1 MKFSR
6 DALILAGLV
15 TITTI
20 ASAWMAATARATW
33 LEAFSFVTGAVCV
46 WLTVKENVWNFP
58 ISLVNVVAF
67 GIVFTKAQLYADAG
81 LQAVYF
87 LLTVIGWYLWLY
99 GGEGRTELHIGRAPW
114 RELVIVSLAGVLLTA
129 GLTIYLGRVGDAMPF
144 CDAFTT
150 AISLC
155 AQWFLNRKYLENWH
169 FWIFVDV
176 LYVPMYLYKE
186 LYLTSFLYLVFLV
199 MATMGL
205 IEWLRRW
212 RVQTALREPAMAPV
226 EAA

>member
-1 MKFSR
+1 MKISR
-6 DALILAGLV
+6 NVLILAGLV
-15 TITTI
+15 GVTTI
-20 ASAWMAATARATW
+20 ASAWMAATGRASW

-58 ISLVNVVAF
+58 ISLVNVAAF
-67 GIVFTKAQLYADAG
+67 GIVFTRAQLYADAG

-87 LLTVIGWYLWLY
+87 VLTIIGWYLWLY

-114 RELVIVSLAGVLLTA
+114 RELAIVSVIGVLLTIA
-129 GLTIYLGRVGDAMPF
+129 LTVYLRRVNDAMPF
-144 CDAFTT
+144 WDAFTT
-150 AISLC
+150 VVSLC

-176 LYVPMYLYKE
+176 IYIPMYAYKG

-199 MATMGL
+199 MATIGL
-205 IEWLRRW
+205 VEWLRRW
-212 RVQTALREPAMAPV
+212 RSQTSLPESAKAGAAP
-226 EAA
+226 